1 VDGRPVRSLSAGRT
15 APDLPE
21 LVVVPGLG
29 AVGYLVP
36 LVRACAGWTR
46 VHLLDLP
53 GFGHPLTA
61 RLPADLATV
70 SRALTGWLAEVPDA
84 PVALLGHS
92 TGAQAALAAAHDR
105 VALLVLAGV
114 TFPPP
119 ARRVG
124 PLVARVARTLP
135 SEQLGQL
142 AAVLPYYRR
151 GRHRLP
157 GLLASALRDAPE
169 QALGRTPP
177 LVVLRGSEDHLCD
190 EQWAAALASRAPDGR
205 SVTVPG
211 GHNAPY
217 TVPDLTAQ
225 VLRDGLRMVGHA
237 HGEGVGAARSRAA
250 QEEEPC
256 CT

>member
-1 VDGRPVRSLSAGRT
+1 MRSLSAGRA
-15 APDLPE
+15 APHLPE

-29 AVGYLVP
+29 ALGYLVP

-53 GFGHPLTA
+53 GFGHPMTA

-70 SRALTGWLAEVPDA
+70 SRALTGWLAQVPEA

-92 TGAQAALAAAHDR
+92 TGAQAALAASHDR
-105 VALLVLAGV
+105 VALLVLAGA

-124 PLVARVARTLP
+124 PLVGRVARTLP
-135 SEQLGQL
+135 HEQLGQL

-151 GRHRLP
+151 GRRRLP
-157 GLLASALRDAPE
+157 DLLASALRDAPE
-169 QALGRTPP
+169 QAVGQVPP
-177 LVVLRGSEDHLCD
+177 LLVLRGRQDHLCD
-190 EQWAAALASRAPDGR
+190 EQWAVDLASRAHDGR

-211 GHNAPY
+211 AHNAPY
-217 TVPDLTAQ
+217 TVPELTAR
-225 VLRDGLRMVGHA
+225 VLRDRLRMVGGA
-237 HGEGVGAARSRAA
+237 HGEGSGAARSRA